1 MTDKIKVDIISDVV
15 CPWCIIGY
23 RRLEQAI
30 SEMGIQDQVEIV
42 WQPFELNPDMP
53 QEGED
58 ILDHVKRKY
67 GSSPEDWKRS
77 QSNMANLGEEVEF
90 TFNFFEG
97 KRIVN
102 TREAH
107 ILLDYAKE
115 FGKQTEFKMRL
126 FEAYF
131 SEGKDVSDRQIL
143 AEVVL
148 KTGLN
153 VDDAIAK
160 LDQVDAREKT
170 LRQESFWRNAD
181 ITSVPTIVFNRSST
195 LNGAQSVD
203 VYKKVLAD
211 LLEQKEL

>member
-1 MTDKIKVDIISDVV
+1 MNNKIKLDIISDVV

-23 RRLEQAI
+23 RRLEKAI
-30 SEMGIQDQVEIV
+30 SEMGIQDQVEIA

-77 QSNMANLGEEVEF
+77 QSNMATLGEEIEF
-90 TFNFFEG
+90 IFNFFEG

-211 LLEQKEL
+211 LLEQKEQ

>member
-1 MTDKIKVDIISDVV
+1 MNNKIKLDIISDVV

-30 SEMGIQDQVEIV
+30 SEMGIQDQVEIA

-77 QSNMANLGEEVEF
+77 QSNMATLGEEIEF
-90 TFNFFEG
+90 IFNFFEG

-211 LLEQKEL
+211 LLEQKEQ

>member
-1 MTDKIKVDIISDVV
+1 MNNKIKLDIISDVV

-77 QSNMANLGEEVEF
+77 QSNMANLGEEIEF
-90 TFNFFEG
+90 IFNFFEG

-211 LLEQKEL
+211 LLEQKEQ

>member
-1 MTDKIKVDIISDVV
+1 MNNKIKLDIISDVV

-23 RRLEQAI
+23 RRLEKAI
-30 SEMGIQDQVEIV
+30 SEMGIQDQVEIA

-77 QSNMANLGEEVEF
+77 QSNMATLGEEIEF
-90 TFNFFEG
+90 IFNFFEG

-115 FGKQTEFKMRL
+115 FGKQTELKIRL
-126 FEAYF
+126 FESYF

-211 LLEQKEL
+211 LLEQKEQ

>member
-1 MTDKIKVDIISDVV
+1 MNNKIKLDIISDVV

-115 FGKQTEFKMRL
+115 FGKQTELKMRL
-126 FEAYF
+126 FESYF